1 MNNLRQILFEIYDAH
16 YLRENALSRTS
27 IDERSYEQR
36 MPDYKASLQ
45 DLLSALPFS
54 SRILDIGCGAGFL
67 LFWLDRRNGE
77 RFQLTGIDVS
87 PTQLSLARKHLPNRV
102 MLIEQDAANFLR
114 NKSRVF
120 DAVFCTDILEHVESD
135 NELLELMQLIKNS
148 LEPGGLVICQVPNMA
163 NLTSLQL
170 RYIDLT
176 HTRGF
181 TGASLIQLLECSGF
195 QECRVVERH
204 ASDFTQWL
212 RMWLEKLMHRAIYRI
227 CGVATERHF
236 HRSIIAMGRAK

>member
-1 MNNLRQILFEIYDAH
+1 LNKLRQMLFEIYDTH
-16 YLRENALSRTS
+16 YLRENALSKAS
-27 IDERSYEQR
+27 IDNRSYEQR
-36 MPDYKASLQ
+36 MPDYEASIQ
-45 DLLSALPFS
+45 GILSTLPSS
-54 SRILDIGCGAGFL
+54 SRILDVGCGVGFL
-67 LFWLDRRNGE
+67 LFWLERSNGNS
-77 RFQLTGIDVS
+77 FQLTGIDVS
-87 PTQLSLARKHLPNRV
+87 PAQLSLARKHLPNRV

-114 NKSRVF
+114 NKNRAF

-148 LEPGGLVICQVPNMA
+148 LEPGGVVICQVPNMA

-195 QECRVVERH
+195 RECRVVDRH
-204 ASDFTQWL
+204 ACDLTQWL
-212 RMWLEKLMHRAIYRI
+212 RMCLEKVMHRAIYRI

-236 HRSIIAMGRAK
+236 HRSIIAVGKAK